1 MASSISP
8 QMTAYLIGYHA
19 ARALERLSRQS
30 RPYPKKNRG
39 VGGEGEHISHQ
50 AIAPEKVTSGVMGT
64 SAFFLS
70 CAGTT
75 S

>member
-1 MASSISP
+1 MCPMSR
-8 QMTAYLIGYHA
+8 HA
-19 ARALERLSRQS
+19 IAAPRTKRAQHEGLHTPGTGTRQS
-30 RPYPKKNRG
+30 RPYPKKT
-39 VGGEGEHISHQ
+39 VDGGKGKHSQ
-50 AIAPEKVTSGVMGT
+50 AIAPENVTSGVMGT

>member
-1 MASSISP
+1 MYARHDAI
-8 QMTAYLIGYHA
+8 A
-19 ARALERLSRQS
+19 ATVAIDESDPETTTRQS
-30 RPYPKKNRG
+30 RPYPEKTAEL
-39 VGGEGEHISHQ
+39 GGEGNTSANQ
-50 AIAPEKVTSGVMGT
+50 AIAPEKVTSGVIGT